1 MSHPLHIVGFA
12 GSASRPSRT
21 HNLVE
26 TIASTAA
33 ERTGAEVSI
42 YDLTEIHPSLGSTLD
57 PRAAPP
63 DLVDLIETIANADAL
78 IVGSPVYKG
87 TYTGLFKH
95 LFDLIEP
102 KALKDKPI
110 VLSATG
116 GSERHALVLDHG
128 LRPLFAFFSA
138 DIVATGVYA
147 TEPDFV
153 DYQPQSATITARIS
167 RAAEE
172 LAWRLGGTRSE
183 IPTPRFVEALA
194 QIA

>member
-1 MSHPLHIVGFA
+1 MAEFKIVGFA
-12 GSASRPSRT
+12 GSSSRPSRT
-21 HNLVE
+21 RNLVDA
-26 TIASTAA
+26 IANASAQ
-33 ERTGAEVSI
+33 RVGADVTL
-42 YDLTEIHPSLGSTLD
+42 YDLNEIHPSLGSTLD
-57 PRAAPP
+57 PRSAPP
-63 DLVDLIETIANADAL
+63 DLVQLIEAITDADAL

-138 DIVATGVYA
+138 DIVATGIYA
-147 TEPDFV
+147 TEADFT
-153 DYQPQSATITARIS
+153 DYQPSSGALLSRID
-167 RAAEE
+167 RAALE
-172 LAWRLGGTRSE
+172 LSWRINAARTAVE
-183 IPTPRFVEALA
+183 PPTQILA
-194 QIA
+194 QS

>member
-1 MSHPLHIVGFA
+1 MANVKIVGFA
-12 GSASRPSRT
+12 GSSSRPSRT
-21 HNLVE
+21 RNLVE
-26 TIASTAA
+26 AIALAA
-33 ERTGAEVSI
+33 AGRVPADVSV

-57 PRAAPP
+57 PRHAPQ
-63 DLVDLIETIANADAL
+63 DLQQLIDEITAADAL

-102 KALKDKPI
+102 KALKDKPV

-147 TEPDFV
+147 TEPDFAEH
-153 DYQPQSATITARIS
+153 QPHSAPLLARIE
-167 RAAEE
+167 RTAVE
-172 LAWRLGGTRSE
+172 LGWRLGTQRTAVERSRKSPE
-183 IPTPRFVEALA
+183 HSPVS
-194 QIA
+194 

>member
-1 MSHPLHIVGFA
+1 MTSPLKIVGFA
-12 GSASRPSRT
+12 GSSSRPSRT
-21 HNLVE
+21 RNLVE
-26 TIASTAA
+26 AIADAA
-33 ERTGAEVSI
+33 ARRSGASVSI

-57 PRAAPP
+57 PRHAPH
-63 DLVDLIETIANADAL
+63 DLQELIAEITDADAL

-138 DIVATGVYA
+138 DIIATGVYA
-147 TEPDFV
+147 TEVDFV
-153 DYQPQSATITARIS
+153 DHQPQSPVLLSRIE
-167 RAAEE
+167 RTAEE
-172 LAWRLGGTRSE
+172 LNWRLTAKKLDASRDLE
-183 IPTPRFVEALA
+183 PLKA
-194 QIA
+194 IA

>member
-1 MSHPLHIVGFA
+1 MGKTFKFVGFA
-12 GSASRPSRT
+12 GSSSRPSRT
-21 HNLVE
+21 RNLVE
-26 TIASTAA
+26 AITTTAA
-33 ERTGAEVSI
+33 KRIGATTTI
-42 YDLTEIHPSLGSTLD
+42 YDLNEIHPSLGSTLE
-57 PRAAPP
+57 PSKAPP
-63 DLVDLIETIANADAL
+63 DLVELIEAITNADAL

-102 KALKDKPI
+102 KALKDKPV

-147 TEPDFV
+147 TETDFTE
-153 DYQPQSATITARIS
+153 YQPSSPALLSRIDRAALELSWRINTARGEFLEPVQI
-167 RAAEE
+167 
-172 LAWRLGGTRSE
+172 
-183 IPTPRFVEALA
+183 LA
-194 QIA
+194 QA

>member
-1 MSHPLHIVGFA
+1 MGRPFKFVGFA
-12 GSASRPSRT
+12 GSSSRPSRT
-21 HNLVE
+21 RNLVE
-26 TIASTAA
+26 AITTTAA
-33 ERTGAEVSI
+33 SRIGATSTI
-42 YDLTEIHPSLGSTLD
+42 YDLNEIHPSLGSTLE
-57 PRAAPP
+57 PSKAPP
-63 DLVDLIETIANADAL
+63 DLVELIEAITNADAL

-102 KALKDKPI
+102 KALKDKPV

-147 TEPDFV
+147 TEPDFT
-153 DYQPQSATITARIS
+153 DYRPSSAALLSRIDRVALELSWRLNTARDAFPEPAQI
-167 RAAEE
+167 
-172 LAWRLGGTRSE
+172 
-183 IPTPRFVEALA
+183 LA
-194 QIA
+194 QA

>member
-1 MSHPLHIVGFA
+1 MMGKAFKFVGFA
-12 GSASRPSRT
+12 GSSSRPSRT
-21 HNLVE
+21 RNLVE
-26 TIASTAA
+26 VITTTSAKRI
-33 ERTGAEVSI
+33 GATTTI
-42 YDLTEIHPSLGSTLD
+42 YDLNEIHPSLGSTLD
-57 PRAAPP
+57 PKSAPP
-63 DLVDLIETIANADAL
+63 DLVGLIEAITNADAL

-102 KALKDKPI
+102 KALKDKPV

-147 TEPDFV
+147 TETDFT
-153 DYQPQSATITARIS
+153 DYQPSSATLLSRIDRVALELSWRINTARD
-167 RAAEE
+167 
-172 LAWRLGGTRSE
+172 GFSE
-183 IPTPRFVEALA
+183 PVQILA
-194 QIA
+194 QA

>member
-1 MSHPLHIVGFA
+1 MGETFKFVGFA
-12 GSASRPSRT
+12 GSSSRPSRT
-21 HNLVE
+21 RNLVE
-26 TIASTAA
+26 AITTTAA
-33 ERTGAEVSI
+33 KRIGATTTI
-42 YDLTEIHPSLGSTLD
+42 YDLNEIHPSLGSTLE
-57 PRAAPP
+57 PGKAPP
-63 DLVDLIETIANADAL
+63 DLVELIEAITNADAL

-102 KALKDKPI
+102 KALKDKPV

-147 TEPDFV
+147 TEGDFA
-153 DYQPQSATITARIS
+153 DYQPSSAALLSRIDRVALELSWRINTARVAFEPPAQI
-167 RAAEE
+167 
-172 LAWRLGGTRSE
+172 
-183 IPTPRFVEALA
+183 LA
-194 QIA
+194 QA

>member
-1 MSHPLHIVGFA
+1 MGKTFKFVGFA
-12 GSASRPSRT
+12 GSSSRPSRT
-21 HNLVE
+21 RNLVE
-26 TIASTAA
+26 AITTTAA
-33 ERTGAEVSI
+33 KRIGATTTI
-42 YDLTEIHPSLGSTLD
+42 YDLNEIHPSLGSTLETSK
-57 PRAAPP
+57 APP
-63 DLVDLIETIANADAL
+63 DLVDLIEAITNADAL

-102 KALKDKPI
+102 KALKDKPV

-147 TEPDFV
+147 TETDFTE
-153 DYQPQSATITARIS
+153 YQPSSPALLSRIDRAALELSWRINTARGEFLEPVQI
-167 RAAEE
+167 
-172 LAWRLGGTRSE
+172 
-183 IPTPRFVEALA
+183 LA
-194 QIA
+194 QA

>member
-1 MSHPLHIVGFA
+1 MARPFIVGFS

-21 HNLVE
+21 RGLVE
-26 TIASTAA
+26 AVAEAA
-33 ERTGAEVSI
+33 ARRSDAEVQVF
-42 YDLTEIHPSLGSTLD
+42 DLTEIHPSLGSTLD
-57 PRAAPP
+57 PREAPADLQQLIAA
-63 DLVDLIETIANADAL
+63 ITAADAL

-147 TEPDFV
+147 TEGDFTGHHPSSQAV
-153 DYQPQSATITARIS
+153 LSRIE
-167 RAAEE
+167 RTAEE
-172 LAWRLGGTRSE
+172 LDWRLGARRGVAAIPLRE
-183 IPTPRFVEALA
+183 IA
-194 QIA
+194 

>member
-1 MSHPLHIVGFA
+1 MTTLKIVGFA
-12 GSASRPSRT
+12 GSSSRPSRT
-21 HNLVE
+21 RNLVE
-26 TIASTAA
+26 TIARTTAVRLDA
-33 ERTGAEVSI
+33 ETSI
-42 YDLTEIHPSLGSTLD
+42 YDLTTVHPSLGATLD
-57 PRAAPP
+57 AREAPP
-63 DLVDLIETIANADAL
+63 DLAELIATITDADAL

-110 VLSATG
+110 ILSATG

-138 DIVATGVYA
+138 DILATGVYA
-147 TEPDFV
+147 TEADFT
-153 DYQPQSATITARIS
+153 DYRPHSSAVITRIE

-172 LAWRLGGTRSE
+172 LSWRLRS
-183 IPTPRFVEALA
+183 PRASTPDLRLVPALVQTA
-194 QIA
+194 

>member
-1 MSHPLHIVGFA
+1 MANLKIVGFA
-12 GSASRPSRT
+12 GSSSRPSRT
-21 HNLVE
+21 RNLVE
-26 TIASTAA
+26 AIAHAA
-33 ERTGAEVSI
+33 ARRVPADVSI

-57 PRAAPP
+57 PRSAPP
-63 DLVDLIETIANADAL
+63 DLQQQIAEITATDAQS
-78 IVGSPVYKG
+78 VGSPVYKG

-138 DIVATGVYA
+138 DIIATGVYA
-147 TEPDFV
+147 TEPDFAEH
-153 DYQPQSATITARIS
+153 QPQSASLVARIERS
-167 RAAEE
+167 AEE
-172 LAWRLGGTRSE
+172 LGWRLRAQRTAVEPLKE
-183 IPTPRFVEALA
+183 IA
-194 QIA
+194 

>member
-1 MSHPLHIVGFA
+1 MGKAFKFVGFA
-12 GSASRPSRT
+12 GSSSRPSRT
-21 HNLVE
+21 RNLVE
-26 TIASTAA
+26 AITTTAA
-33 ERTGAEVSI
+33 KRIGATSTI
-42 YDLTEIHPSLGSTLD
+42 YDLNEIHPSLGSTLD
-57 PRAAPP
+57 PSKAPP
-63 DLVDLIETIANADAL
+63 DLVELIEAITNADAL

-102 KALKDKPI
+102 KALKDKPV

-147 TEPDFV
+147 TEGDFT
-153 DYQPQSATITARIS
+153 DHQPSSTALIS
-167 RAAEE
+167 RIDRVSLE
-172 LAWRLGGTRSE
+172 LSWR
-183 IPTPRFVEALA
+183 INTPRAVFEPPAQILA
-194 QIA
+194 QA